1 MTTERKKAANR
12 AKAKRSGTV
21 STVTEPLSIRIP
33 RGLTREQRSEARRV
47 AQDAVEN
54 WNTLRKMYGEVKG

>member
-1 MTTERKKAANR
+1 MTSERKKSANR

-33 RGLTREQRSEARRV
+33 RGLDRAQRSEARKV
-47 AQDAVEN
+47 AQDAVTAWRYNERMKEG
-54 WNTLRKMYGEVKG
+54 LR